1 MRGKDVRALEK
12 PGGSLPIQ
20 KKKKIRE
27 ARQELANRYND
38 YYSTKQTTTCIA
50 EKTYTRIEDQ
60 QRKA

>member
-1 MRGKDVRALEK
+1 MRGKNVRSLEK

-20 KKKKIRE
+20 KKENPE
-27 ARQELANRYND
+27 ARQELANRYNE